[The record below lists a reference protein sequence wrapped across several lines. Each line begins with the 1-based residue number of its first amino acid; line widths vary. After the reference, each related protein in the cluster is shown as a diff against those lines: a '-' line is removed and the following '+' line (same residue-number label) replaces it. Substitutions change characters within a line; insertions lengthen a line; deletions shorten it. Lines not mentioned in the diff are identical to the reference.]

1 LFIVLIGAP
10 GAGKGTQAQWMAD
23 QFGLAHIATGDM
35 FREAQA
41 NGTDLG
47 LRAKSYMERGE
58 LVPDEVTVAMVM
70 ERLRQPDASNGA
82 ILDGFPRNVPQARAL
97 DKALADA
104 GKRVDQ
110 SVYMV
115 VPEDELLRRLS
126 GRWLCR
132 VCQAS
137 YHQVFNPPGRPGVC
151 DRCGGQLYQREDDSL
166 ETAKRRLQVYFDQTM
181 PVIGYY
187 REKGVL
193 DEVDGAQSIPEVT
206 GTLSEVVRSRLAA
219 QI

>member
-1 LFIVLIGAP
+1 MFIVLIGAP

>member
-1 LFIVLIGAP
+1 
-10 GAGKGTQAQWMAD
+10 MAD